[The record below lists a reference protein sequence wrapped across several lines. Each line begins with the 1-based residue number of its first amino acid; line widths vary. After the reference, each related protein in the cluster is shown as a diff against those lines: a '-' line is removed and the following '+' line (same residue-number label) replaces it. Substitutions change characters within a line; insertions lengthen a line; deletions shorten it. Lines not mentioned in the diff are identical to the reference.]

1 MVTRWQRCFI
11 FGSLL
16 LVFFGLPKA
25 SAATFGSA
33 SALYISHSK
42 FQKIASAALAWAKKH
57 PQSANSPRLLFRVL
71 MAATVRGDDPQD
83 LSIAQRRLILDFPG
97 SNEAR
102 YFLANIAGPHSGPI
116 SPSRGAA
123 YRAVVSSLLRW
134 FTYHPEKRYAGII
147 DGVVRSGLA
156 RFGIH
161 AVYKNTFENAL
172 LCYLVTH
179 EAGDTEV
186 ANEMLGAT
194 EPSSSDGKY
203 PKALAGDEIR
213 EVVVDGVMTPLAK
226 FRLLG
231 RLGRTKPTFLLER
244 YYLHCMPA
252 AVRSSKKLLKLHA
265 EELILNGHFRR
276 ALDLLAGSRQQK
288 SNAHVEFFFV
298 YCDAVLGRPNRAAR
312 AAKQL
317 AADFPKSPWEPD
329 ALKLAKLAAGQSA
342 AERQIVSQV
351 LQLLHAV
358 GNDVRGY
365 ELRATTNGEHKTS
378 WQFYAGVAG
387 RAGNIQIRKNGD
399 VVAAIAWNP
408 RALRLFN
415 PSAKSTFR
423 MPVGLAGRA
432 SAGDISPSADLA
444 EALSDLGTS
453 EFDAKGILARYLPA
467 SLKTYAGAMQ
477 FFHQA
482 RRFGVFFTKQRDQGE
497 RASFGLVIAGISNPK
512 WMEVSA
518 TLNRTQHLLTLAC
531 GHHAELS
538 LVGSSSPHFSISPP
552 KWPAGGVLQQK
563 KSMATALKD
572 ASALLPGWFGIFGDL
587 MTTANSLEHG
597 SNHDYIA
604 ALKAKALIKYPAEL
618 PPAFNGTGPALPS
631 HFSAS
636 AQQEAK
642 KLLAWSRK
650 NPNSALTPEK
660 LLTGFMLA
668 RLAKQPAL
676 AGRLERRLVLFYGSS
691 LQGRYDLTRF
701 TTASEFG
708 NLVQALLKHNA
719 NKMTPSREAAI
730 LRVIYYGLQ
739 EFGNTNERADIF
751 GTGHRVSAIFC
762 EAIAMQAGWA
772 KLAQEFRGAVVSL
785 AASDKTLA
793 SVWHIFVQ
801 PGLTPTARIDKLA
814 RIKKSKISPYLTLYL
829 IHMSHQRHLNPTIMR
844 DAERLYAA
852 TGQWER
858 ACTYGNDLA
867 RLHRASA
874 RTEFILGY
882 CELRLRQSALA
893 RQTALDALKE
903 FPKSP
908 WAANLN
914 LLASESVGY
923 RKHFQQCV
931 KALRT
936 VDRWLISE
944 PTGFEITVHLRAAG
958 KREFFGYLAAT
969 TDFIQLFGR
978 LNGKPFMA
986 LRKRQKHLEVLS
998 PGGSQLQ
1005 RYDCEGISA
1014 GATIS
1019 IHRNIE
1025 NGWVSWFGGPISTN
1039 PYAARP
1045 LAQQLEC
1052 SFMRTAAGV
1061 KQFLASTEM
1070 EALLLRPQSI
1080 GGLTTF
1086 DMRQFSF
1093 SRPTDQRVT
1102 FQVERSGR
1110 PILLGS
1116 HGMTLRFHF
1125 LTGKKQHFPVLAW
1138 PRYKVINGSATGWAL
1153 LGRVVSEMTSG
1164 AAMVYKH
1171 FEARASHHAG
1181 GNSAKAVKSGPR
1193 KSAAD
1198 GPGISR

>member
-11 FGSLL
+11 FGLLL

-102 YFLANIAGPHSGPI
+102 YFLANIPGPRAGPI
-116 SPSRGAA
+116 SPPSGAA

-134 FTYHPEKRYAGII
+134 FTYHPEKRYARII
-147 DGVVRSGLA
+147 GGVVRSGLS

-161 AVYKNTFENAL
+161 AVYKNTFQDAL
-172 LCYLVTH
+172 LCYLATH
-179 EAGDTEV
+179 KAGDTQV
-186 ANEMLGAT
+186 ADEMLGAT

-213 EVVVDGVMTPLAK
+213 EVVVDRAMTPLAK

-231 RLGRTKPTFLLER
+231 RLGQTEPTYLLER

-252 AVRSSKKLLKLHA
+252 ALRSSKKLLKRHA

-276 ALDLLAGSRQQK
+276 ALDLLAGSRHEE

-317 AADFPKSPWEPD
+317 AAHFPKSPWEPD

-387 RAGNIQIRKNGD
+387 RAGNIQVRKNGR

-477 FFHQA
+477 FFQQA

-512 WMEVSA
+512 WMEISA
-518 TLNRTQHLLTLAC
+518 TLNRTHHLLKLTC
-531 GHHAELS
+531 GDHAELS
-538 LVGSSSPHFSISPP
+538 LVGSSSPHFAISPP

-563 KSMATALKD
+563 KSMAAALKD
-572 ASALLPGWFGIFGDL
+572 ASALLPGWFRISDNL
-587 MTTANSLEHG
+587 TTTVISLEHG
-597 SNHDYIA
+597 SDHDYIA
-604 ALKAKALIKYPAEL
+604 ALKAKALIKYPAKL
-618 PPAFNGTGPALPS
+618 PPAFNGTGPALPP

-636 AQQEAK
+636 ARQEAK

-650 NPNSALTPEK
+650 NPNSALAPEK
-660 LLTGFMLA
+660 LFTGFMLA
-668 RLAKQPAL
+668 KLAKQPIV

-701 TTASEFG
+701 TTASKFG

-719 NKMTPSREAAI
+719 NRMTPGREAAI

-739 EFGNTNERADIF
+739 EFGHANDRANIF
-751 GTGHRVSAIFC
+751 GTGHRVSAVFC

-793 SVWHIFVQ
+793 SVWHIFAQ
-801 PGLTPTARIDKLA
+801 PGLTPVERIEKLT
-814 RIKKSKISPYLTLYL
+814 RIKKSEISPYLTLYL
-829 IHMSHQRHLNPTIMR
+829 IHMSHHRHVNPTIMR
-844 DAERLYAA
+844 DAEQLYAA
-852 TGQWER
+852 TGQWKR

-867 RLHRASA
+867 RLHRDSA
-874 RTEFILGY
+874 RTAFILGY
-882 CELRLRQSALA
+882 CELRLRQSDTA
-893 RQTALDALKE
+893 RQTALNAVKE

-908 WAANLN
+908 WVTNLN
-914 LLASESVGY
+914 LLASESLSY
-923 RKHFQQCV
+923 RKYFQQCV
-931 KALRT
+931 TALHA
-936 VDRWLISE
+936 VDIWLTRK
-944 PTGFEITVHLRAAG
+944 PTGFEITVHFSAVG
-958 KREFFGYLAAT
+958 KPAFFGYLAAT
-969 TDFIQLFGR
+969 TRVIQLFGS
-978 LNGKPFMA
+978 LSGKPFMA
-986 LRKRQKHLEVLS
+986 LRIGQKHLEAFSSGNARLH
-998 PGGSQLQ
+998 
-1005 RYDCEGISA
+1005 RYDSGNIHA
-1014 GATIS
+1014 GALFS
-1019 IHRNIE
+1019 VHRYSE
-1025 NGWVSWFGGPISTN
+1025 NGWVYRLGMPFSTN
-1039 PYAARP
+1039 PYASRP
-1045 LAQQLEC
+1045 LAQQLGSC
-1052 SFMRTAAGV
+1052 YLHTAAGIT
-1061 KQFLASTEM
+1061 KFLAGTETG
-1070 EALLLRPQSI
+1070 ALLLRSKKI
-1080 GGLTTF
+1080 GSLTTF
-1086 DMRQFSF
+1086 EMRQFSL
-1093 SRPTDQRVT
+1093 SQPTNRGVE
-1102 FQVERSGR
+1102 FQVRRSGR
-1110 PILLGS
+1110 PVQVTS
-1116 HGMTLRFHF
+1116 KGMVLRFHF
-1125 LTGKKQHFPVLAW
+1125 LIGKEQHFSNLAW
-1138 PRYKVINGSATGWAL
+1138 PGYKAVDGRSTGLAL
-1153 LGRVVSEMTSG
+1153 AGRVLSEMTSG
-1164 AAMVYKH
+1164 AATVYKH
-1171 FEARASHHAG
+1171 FEADASHHAG

-1198 GPGISR
+1198 GPGIIR